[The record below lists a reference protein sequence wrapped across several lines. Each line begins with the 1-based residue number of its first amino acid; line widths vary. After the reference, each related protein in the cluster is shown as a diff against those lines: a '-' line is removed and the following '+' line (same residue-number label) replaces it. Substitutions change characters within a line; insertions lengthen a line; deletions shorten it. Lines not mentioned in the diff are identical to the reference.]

1 MSELCHSTVPAARAS
16 GGALCCALALLLALT
31 LPSAA
36 GEVAAAAAA
45 PAPGPVAA
53 PIPHLMVD
61 LSASPAAVAVGD
73 AVTVT
78 LTYHWPHGWTVLT
91 PSHEPEPASAFAS
104 EFVTSVPPAQASS
117 TGEEQRRTFT
127 LTLLALHSG
136 TWQLPQPGLDV
147 EGPMGHRHVSAN
159 AVIVQVGTEAKPAD
173 LPVAR
178 GAWVHPPSTGS
189 GPMAW
194 WLIPLA
200 VVLLVVALGLAY
212 WWTRRHLVPPPTPL
226 QVFTAE
232 CLAAISTS
240 DGKEAGARL
249 SLALR
254 RYVGALYAFD
264 GPGSTTRETAIYL
277 RGRLSD
283 DEQHALLRLLGQL
296 DDLRWSVPDLP
307 ATLVRESAQSART
320 WCDQVQHR
328 LDEAALEQERVRAQ
342 PRRDPAISTRASKG
356 LP

>member
-1 MSELCHSTVPAARAS
+1 MSEHRDPTAPAARARRCAS
-16 GGALCCALALLLALT
+16 GCLLALLFVLT
-31 LPSAA
+31 RPGAA

-45 PAPGPVAA
+45 ATAPVAA
-53 PIPHLMVD
+53 PIPHLAVD

-78 LTYHWPHGWTVLT
+78 LSYRWPHGWTVLT
-91 PSHEPEPASAFAS
+91 PSHEPEPAGAFAS

-127 LTLLALHSG
+127 MTLLALHSG
-136 TWQLPQPGLDV
+136 TWQSPRPRLDV
-147 EGPMGHRHVSAN
+147 EGPSGRQHAIAN

-173 LPVAR
+173 LPAAR
-178 GAWVHPPSTGS
+178 GAWVHPPASGA

-194 WLIPLA
+194 WLIALA
-200 VVLLVVALGLAY
+200 VVLLIVALGLAL

-226 QVFTAE
+226 EVFTAE

-264 GPGSTTRETAIYL
+264 GPGSTTRETATHL
-277 RGRLSD
+277 RGRLNE

-296 DDLRWSVPDLP
+296 DDLRWSAPELP
-307 ATLVRESAQSART
+307 APLVRESAQSART
-320 WCDQVQHR
+320 WCDRLQHR
-328 LDEAALEQERVRAQ
+328 LDEAAQERERARAH
-342 PRRDPAISTRASKG
+342 PRRDHATGTRTAKEQ
-356 LP
+356 P

>member
-1 MSELCHSTVPAARAS
+1 MSEHRLVTAPAERA
-16 GGALCCALALLLALT
+16 GRCAIGCMLALLLALSC
-31 LPSAA
+31 PGAA
-36 GEVAAAAAA
+36 GEVAAAAAS
-45 PAPGPVAA
+45 PAAGPVAA
-53 PIPHLMVD
+53 PIPHLAVD

-78 LTYHWPHGWTVLT
+78 LTYRWPHGWTVLT
-91 PSHEPEPASAFAS
+91 PSHEPEPSGAFAS

-136 TWQLPQPGLDV
+136 TWQLPRPGLDV

-159 AVIVQVGTEAKPAD
+159 AVIVQVGIEAKPAD
-173 LPVAR
+173 LPAIR

-194 WLIPLA
+194 WIIPLA
-200 VVLLVVALGLAY
+200 IVLLVVALGLAY

-226 QVFTAE
+226 EVFTEE

-264 GPGSTTRETAIYL
+264 GPGSTTRETATHL
-277 RGRLSD
+277 RGRLNE

-296 DDLRWSVPDLP
+296 DDLRWSAPDLP
-307 ATLVRESAQSART
+307 APLVRESAQSART
-320 WCDQVQHR
+320 WCDQLQHR
-328 LDEAALEQERVRAQ
+328 LDEAALAQERARAQ
-342 PRRDPAISTRASKG
+342 PRRDPAISTRTAKG